1 MPALWR
7 GLDLFRTQAVPR
19 ASGMDK
25 KSPCLFC
32 AQATCEN
39 KDKCIAKAQDEP
51 PDQVEGEGGG
61 SR

>member
-1 MPALWR
+1 M
-7 GLDLFRTQAVPR
+7 DLGFPR
-19 ASGMDK
+19 ASEVWIRRSMLRLCPRQSK
-25 KSPCLFC
+25 
-32 AQATCEN
+32 TN